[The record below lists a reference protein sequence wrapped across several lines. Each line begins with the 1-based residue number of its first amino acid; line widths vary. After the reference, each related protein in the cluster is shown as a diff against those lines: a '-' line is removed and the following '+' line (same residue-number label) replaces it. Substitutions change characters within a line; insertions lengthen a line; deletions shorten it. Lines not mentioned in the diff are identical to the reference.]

1 MLKMGINL
9 LDKVIERIRGRMMD
23 QWYKPDQE
31 ESNDSREIVGLV
43 GEKKQKRR
51 GRLKESES

>member
-1 MLKMGINL
+1 MLKMGIDL

-31 ESNDSREIVGLV
+31 ERNDSREVVGLV
-43 GEKKQKRR
+43 GEKRD
-51 GRLKESES
+51 GEA